1 MGPTDPPA
9 PQVTPS
15 VLFFSFGRLTL
26 HAFGSMLFW
35 LRRMLVEQKRWLT
48 EQEFVEMVALAQIM
62 PGVNGMNVVVMV
74 GHKYAG
80 WKGALAAISGFVG
93 APVVIVIGLGMLYQ
107 QFGTVPLVKHAL
119 TGMSSIA
126 VGLLIATGGSLMKT
140 LGLRWRP
147 WMFVVLAF
155 AGVGLMRW
163 PLLLVLGVLAPF
175 AIGAAWKGQH

>member
-1 MGPTDPPA
+1 MSPTDPQA

-15 VLFFSFGRLTL
+15 ELFYSFARLTL

-62 PGVNGMNVVVMV
+62 PGVNGMNIVVMV
-74 GHKYAG
+74 GHRYAG
-80 WKGALAAISGFVG
+80 WKGAMAAISGFVG
-93 APVVIVIGLGMLYQ
+93 APVVIVIGLGMLYE
-107 QFGTVPLVKHAL
+107 QFGAVPLVKNAL

-140 LGLRWRP
+140 LGLRWLP

-155 AGVGLMRW
+155 AGVGIMRW

-175 AIGAAWKGQH
+175 AIGAAWKGNH

>member
-1 MGPTDPPA
+1 MSWSWSGIST
-9 PQVTPS
+9 
-15 VLFFSFGRLTL
+15 
-26 HAFGSMLFW
+26 
-35 LRRMLVEQKRWLT
+35 
-48 EQEFVEMVALAQIM
+48 
-62 PGVNGMNVVVMV
+62 
-74 GHKYAG
+74 AG

-147 WMFVVLAF
+147 WMFALVLAF

>member
-1 MGPTDPPA
+1 MDPGYPQP

-15 VLFFSFGRLTL
+15 ELFLSFGRLTL

-48 EQEFVEMVALAQIM
+48 EQEFVEMVAVAQIM
-62 PGVNGMNVVVMV
+62 PGVNGMNIVVMV

-93 APVVIVIGLGMLYQ
+93 APIVIVIGLGVLYQ
-107 QFGTVPLVKHAL
+107 HFGAVPIVKNAL

-140 LGLRWRP
+140 LEWRWRP

-155 AGVGLMRW
+155 VGVGLMRW
-163 PLLLVLGVLAPF
+163 PLLIVLGVLAPF
-175 AIGAAWKGQH
+175 AVAAAWKGHH